1 MKFKTRDK
9 QIQEYNAKYP
19 VRDDSDLL
27 RSLRSYFKERRW
39 NFEKASKK
47 AAEKASKII
56 DEREYRHITITLYE
70 YAMKTDRPRVFR
82 GHAFSPNAA
91 ANHKYFEKNLKKI
104 IKDLKLI
111 NTPAEIS
118 IEAYL
123 EMPSTVPPDEVLL
136 FEAKLLNPI
145 DYPDYDNLGKCY
157 TDMLKNTLIIDDDI
171 FYKGT
176 ITKYYSV
183 MPRVVMTI
191 TFLSKHESDFIYK
204 KIKNRK
210 SVKEMIQ
217 TGQCEII
224 KIGEGKN

>member
-1 MKFKTRDK
+1 MKFKSRK
-9 QIQEYNAKYP
+9 QLLKEYNEKYP
-19 VRDDSDLL
+19 IRIPDSTLAL
-27 RSLRSYFKERRW
+27 KHYFKTHGYNLEKAVRKATKKASQILERR
-39 NFEKASKK
+39 
-47 AAEKASKII
+47 
-56 DEREYRHITITLYE
+56 EYEHIRIVMYE
-70 YAMKTDRPRVFR
+70 YPMKTDRPRTFGGR
-82 GHAFSPNAA
+82 TFSPNAKD
-91 ANHKYFEKNLKKI
+91 NHDYFEKAVKSVTKSF
-104 IKDLKLI
+104 KLI

-123 EMPSTVPPDEVLL
+123 EMPSAVPPDEVLL

-210 SVKEMIQ
+210 SVKAMIQ
-217 TGQCEII
+217 SGQCEII